1 MTTSDILNAEVDVG
15 RMTSSAS
22 EARSRC
28 LLPTGPRFQ
37 IDPGTRSQHKT
48 SAHIINIIL
57 HFLSAVFTILLLL
70 ELSCQQ
76 ITNKIVTFGNR
87 FLKVTEAISG
97 KNWTECICNNAREV
111 KQVGYKEQNTQTVDK
126 NTDNQEFVIRS

>member
-1 MTTSDILNAEVDVG
+1 
-15 RMTSSAS
+15 
-22 EARSRC
+22 
-28 LLPTGPRFQ
+28 
-37 IDPGTRSQHKT
+37 
-48 SAHIINIIL
+48 
-57 HFLSAVFTILLLL
+57 L

-76 ITNKIVTFGNR
+76 ITNKTVTFGNR